1 MFRSGTTLMARMLNS
16 HSSISIASDPF
27 APIFKCF
34 RNEIVFKKMSFQIES
49 ESPLHDYFFDKNQ
62 HVLFKIIQ
70 NIDFRIPLEKNS
82 ILKIREKVK
91 NHCIPYSPKIIDHLD
106 LLDGKNFE
114 DLLRSGFKIVDK
126 AYGLG
131 NEKIIGIKEVWTS
144 EFIPCFFKSF
154 PNLKI
159 IILTRDPRAVCAS
172 NYATKINRYPF
183 TFLCRQWRKLAIMGM
198 HYNKKYK
205 NVYFLKFEDLIQNPK
220 KISNQLCD
228 FLEIKFEESLINP
241 DEFIDGLGKKWKQN
255 SSYKNSSSGFT
266 LEVLNKWERI
276 LNNDQIKYIE
286 ALCLKEMI
294 DLKYNTSFIKEVE
307 MAKKSIYNF
316 NENIDGLAKWI
327 LPFYKEYLNKNDAK
341 EIFRLNHP
349 SQCIYEKTLT

>member
-1 MFRSGTTLMARMLNS
+1 
-16 HSSISIASDPF
+16 
-27 APIFKCF
+27 
-34 RNEIVFKKMSFQIES
+34 MSK
-49 ESPLHDYFFDKNQ
+49 DKNTCNQ
-62 HVLFKIIQ
+62 F
-70 NIDFRIPLEKNS
+70 
-82 ILKIREKVK
+82 
-91 NHCIPYSPKIIDHLD
+91 C
-106 LLDGKNFE
+106 
-114 DLLRSGFKIVDK
+114 
-126 AYGLG
+126 
-131 NEKIIGIKEVWTS
+131 
-144 EFIPCFFKSF
+144 
-154 PNLKI
+154 
-159 IILTRDPRAVCAS
+159 
-172 NYATKINRYPF
+172 
-183 TFLCRQWRKLAIMGM
+183 
-198 HYNKKYK
+198 NKKYK

-266 LEVLNKWERI
+266 LEVLNKWEKI